1 MVLRTTFGRT
11 QALYFTLQIT
21 TSESCFKV
29 VLATE
34 KVNSLKCSCFVSVC
48 PVWLYK
54 YDTVWTFLLDW
65 NSLGGL
71 SQWELPKQSK
81 CRLHTNQF
89 KQFSVSAVNTE
100 IFLTTSILKC
110 GKWNQFINVSYIKF
124 VINFL
129 CCPAYSPVKSTDLS
143 EDCAS

>member
-1 MVLRTTFGRT
+1 M
-11 QALYFTLQIT
+11 
-21 TSESCFKV
+21 
-29 VLATE
+29 
-34 KVNSLKCSCFVSVC
+34 
-48 PVWLYK
+48 W
-54 YDTVWTFLLDW
+54 
-65 NSLGGL
+65 L

-81 CRLHTNQF
+81 RRLHTNQF

-110 GKWNQFINVSYIKF
+110 SKWNQFINVSYIKF

-129 CCPAYSPVKSTDLS
+129 CCPAYSSVKSTDLS